1 MYRSPLL
8 FLLFICLLSC
18 CSSADLYHI
27 DGYIDCADDGDTVTI
42 LHLDNENSHESLSQA
57 IVKDGKFYF
66 NGIVNGCVIANI
78 HVCAR
83 GKELCSTF
91 FIEKGKIEL
100 HVAESSIKATGTPF
114 NELYNI
120 IEDSI
125 TYYTGCLEEIEDI
138 CCHEVPDSGLLAQ
151 LGAAGIALQEK
162 LVDFLH
168 RRITENI
175 GNPLGI
181 YLFVVY
187 NGIFSVEELHSLS
200 ADDGQLND
208 MMFGIVHNNK
218 KADP

>member
-1 MYRSPLL
+1 M
-8 FLLFICLLSC
+8 LSC
-18 CSSADLYHI
+18 CSSADVYHI
-27 DGYIDCADDGDTVTI
+27 DGYIDCADEGDTVTI
-42 LHLDNENSHESLSQA
+42 LHLDNDNSHESLSQA

-66 NGIVNGCVIANI
+66 DGTVNGCVIANI
-78 HVCAR
+78 HVSAR

-100 HVAESSIKATGTPF
+100 HVADSSIKATGTPF

-125 TYYTGCLEEIEDI
+125 TYYTGRLDEIEDI
-138 CCHEVPDSGLLAQ
+138 CCSEVPDSGLLAQ
-151 LGAAGIALQEK
+151 LGAAGIGLQEK

-208 MMFGIVHNNK
+208 MMLGIVHNNK

>member
-1 MYRSPLL
+1 M
-8 FLLFICLLSC
+8 FICMLSC
-18 CSSADLYHI
+18 CSSADVYHI
-27 DGYIDCADDGDTVTI
+27 DGYIDCADEGDTVTI
-42 LHLDNENSHESLSQA
+42 LHLDNDNSHESLSQA

-66 NGIVNGCVIANI
+66 DGTVNGCVIANI
-78 HVCAR
+78 HVSAR

-100 HVAESSIKATGTPF
+100 HVGDSSIKATGTPF

-125 TYYTGCLEEIEDI
+125 TYYTGRLDEIEDI
-138 CCHEVPDSGLLAQ
+138 CCSEVPDSGLLAQ
-151 LGAAGIALQEK
+151 LGAAGIGLQEK

-208 MMFGIVHNNK
+208 MMLGIVHNNK

>member
-1 MYRSPLL
+1 M
-8 FLLFICLLSC
+8 LSC
-18 CSSADLYHI
+18 CSSADVYHI
-27 DGYIDCADDGDTVTI
+27 DGYIDCADEGDTVTI
-42 LHLDNENSHESLSQA
+42 LHLDNDNSHESLSQA

-66 NGIVNGCVIANI
+66 DGTVNGCVIANI
-78 HVCAR
+78 HVSAR

-100 HVAESSIKATGTPF
+100 HVGDSSIKATGTPF

-125 TYYTGCLEEIEDI
+125 TYYTGRLEEIEDI

-151 LGAAGIALQEK
+151 LGAAGIGLQEK

-187 NGIFSVEELHSLS
+187 GELFTTDEPRSLIKRIPPYPAYTSNNPFYEMIMQTTRGI
-200 ADDGQLND
+200 G
-208 MMFGIVHNNK
+208 K
-218 KADP
+218 

>member
-1 MYRSPLL
+1 M
-8 FLLFICLLSC
+8 LSC
-18 CSSADLYHI
+18 CSSADVYHI

-42 LHLDNENSHESLSQA
+42 LHLDNDNSHESLSQA

-66 NGIVNGCVIANI
+66 DGTVNGCVIANI
-78 HVCAR
+78 HVSAR

-100 HVAESSIKATGTPF
+100 HVADSSIKATGTPF

-125 TYYTGCLEEIEDI
+125 TYYTGRLEEIEDI
-138 CCHEVPDSGLLAQ
+138 CCSEVPDSGLLAQ
-151 LGAAGIALQEK
+151 LGAAGIGLQEK

-208 MMFGIVHNNK
+208 MMLGIVHNNK

>member
-1 MYRSPLL
+1 MYRFPLL
-8 FLLFICLLSC
+8 FLLFICVLSC
-18 CSSADLYHI
+18 CSSADVYHI
-27 DGYIDCADDGDTVTI
+27 DGYIDCADEGDTVTI
-42 LHLDNENSHESLSQA
+42 LHLDNDNSHESLSQA

-66 NGIVNGCVIANI
+66 DGTVNGCVIANI

-100 HVAESSIKATGTPF
+100 HVADSSIKATGTPF

-125 TYYTGCLEEIEDI
+125 TYYTGRLEEIEDI
-138 CCHEVPDSGLLAQ
+138 CCLEVPESALLAQ
-151 LGAAGIALQEK
+151 LGAEGIGLQEK

-175 GNPLGI
+175 GNPLGF

-187 NGIFSVEELHSLS
+187 NGVFSAEELHSLS
-200 ADDGQLND
+200 ADNGQLND
-208 MMFGIVHNNK
+208 MMLGIVHNNK

>member
-1 MYRSPLL
+1 M
-8 FLLFICLLSC
+8 LSC
-18 CSSADLYHI
+18 CSSADVYHI
-27 DGYIDCADDGDTVTI
+27 DGYIDCADEGDTVTI
-42 LHLDNENSHESLSQA
+42 LHLDNDNSHESLSQA

-66 NGIVNGCVIANI
+66 DGTVNGCVIANI
-78 HVCAR
+78 HVSAR

-100 HVAESSIKATGTPF
+100 HVGDSSIKATGTPF

-125 TYYTGCLEEIEDI
+125 TYYTGRLDEIEDI
-138 CCHEVPDSGLLAQ
+138 CCSEVPDSGLLAQ
-151 LGAAGIALQEK
+151 LGAAGIGLQEK

-208 MMFGIVHNNK
+208 MMLGIVHNNK

>member
-1 MYRSPLL
+1 M
-8 FLLFICLLSC
+8 LSC
-18 CSSADLYHI
+18 CSSADVYHI

-66 NGIVNGCVIANI
+66 DGTVNGCVIANI
-78 HVCAR
+78 HVSAR

-100 HVAESSIKATGTPF
+100 HVADSSIKATGTPF

-125 TYYTGCLEEIEDI
+125 TYYTGRLDEIEDI
-138 CCHEVPDSGLLAQ
+138 CCSEVPDCRLLAQ
-151 LGAAGIALQEK
+151 LGAAGIGLQEK

-175 GNPLGI
+175 GNPLGF
-181 YLFVVY
+181 YMFVVY
-187 NGIFSVEELHSLS
+187 GELFTTDEPRSLIKRIPPYPAYTSNNPFYEIIMQTTRGI
-200 ADDGQLND
+200 G
-208 MMFGIVHNNK
+208 K
-218 KADP
+218 